1 MKKNVLTIFALSAIL
16 ICNAASA
23 YQLTG
28 EGHVSEPVIVKN
40 DPSFQVIED
49 AGTIT
54 ADPQK
59 KSSDKAMQKRVS

>member
-1 MKKNVLTIFALSAIL
+1 MKKNALTIFALSAIL
-16 ICNAASA
+16 ICNAASASA

-40 DPSFQVIED
+40 DPNFQVIED

-59 KSSDKAMQKRVS
+59 KVPTRYSKS